1 MSKRFR
7 RTPEEIEQGLTV
19 EQAKKLRET
28 KELQEFTDDRIETI
42 KTQKELE
49 EKHAENAPLGLGDVV
64 EKVTTATGVKALVKF
79 VAGEDC
85 GCDERKEKLNKLR
98 FRRQPLCLLEDE
110 YSYLYNFFSE
120 KRNRISQT
128 QNVKLTSIH
137 ARVLRIKGAEVSSCS
152 SCLRQIVSDLNE
164 IYKTYE

>member
-7 RTPEEIEQGLTV
+7 RTPEEIKKGLSV
-19 EQAKKLRET
+19 ERAKKLRET
-28 KELQEFTDDRIETI
+28 KELQEYVDEKIEAV

-49 EKHAENAPLGLGDVV
+49 AKHAENTPKGLGDVV
-64 EKVTTATGVKALVKF
+64 EAITEVIGIKSLVKF

-85 GCDERKEKLNKLR
+85 GCDERKAKLNKLR

-110 YSYLYNFFSE
+110 YAYLHDFFSE
-120 KRNRISQT
+120 KRNRVSQG
-128 QNVKLTSIH
+128 QNVKLTAIH
-137 ARVLRIKGAEVSSCS
+137 ARVLQIKGAEVSSCS
-152 SCLRQIVSDLNE
+152 SCLRQTVSDLNE